1 MNWGVVGAIAGAAGN
16 QLRAH
21 ADRETKRQERIARIK
36 EALSLTNAQAEPKR
50 RLIPGETPPNGMGPP
65 SPEQIEEYVPQY
77 AYDEEKGEYVRN
89 ERSLSKRPN
98 QWTQSD
104 IDLDEAGGKVITKR
118 KERDLMGNTRASF
131 EESAAAP
138 KLSKSTIMRG
148 GERVDVMLDPDGNIA
163 REISTAPRRLAGE
176 GGRTEA
182 DRYGYLDKTDE
193 LQRARTEASDAM
205 QRRRLADQAVA
216 AKMREFSEYDA
227 KDLPEAFAKAG
238 VADMAGLKAKVR
250 AAEYENF
257 GVDQVPQRQA
267 GPVPRSS
274 GGYLDDLDQP
284 GVYGGG
290 KKAESG
296 ATARSAKKPAT
307 KTADLPP
314 DVQEM
319 IKAAR
324 RAGFTDEQIA
334 KSLRDEGY

>member
-163 REISTAPRRLAGE
+163 REISTAPRRMAGE

-182 DRYGYLDKTDE
+182 DRYGYLDRTDE
-193 LQRARTEASDAM
+193 LQRDRARSSDEM
-205 QRRRLADQAVA
+205 QRRRIADAAVA
-216 AKMREFSEYDA
+216 ARMREFNDYDA
-227 KDLPEAFAKAG
+227 KDVPAVLAKYG
-238 VADMAGLKAKVR
+238 VADLPGLRAKVR
-250 AAEYENF
+250 AQEYENL
-257 GVDQVPQRQA
+257 GVDQGQA
-267 GPVPRSS
+267 GNAPAADPPANPRQPKPLRRPAQTAAAVPA
-274 GGYLDDLDQP
+274 P
-284 GVYGGG
+284 KKTGV
-290 KKAESG
+290 A
-296 ATARSAKKPAT
+296 A
-307 KTADLPP
+307 LPP
-314 DVQEM
+314 EVQTM
-319 IKAAR
+319 IKQAKANGYTDQEIADQL
-324 RAGFTDEQIA
+324 RADGLL
-334 KSLRDEGY
+334 K